1 MRLRTLV
8 VFVVGLTSV
17 VLAGCHDWLMEEP
30 EDFFSQDNFPAS
42 EADLKIALGGIDDWY
57 TGGSAQAYFHRG
69 WPMITEVPSDQT
81 VIQSQSTSDTRYA
94 QDTYTLTPE
103 NEWLWRVWRQIY
115 GAISQANFLIARIPQ
130 MTTVTQDVKDRYL
143 GAAKFH
149 RAFNHFNAVRVWG
162 SIPLMLTPVTDFSS
176 VTQLTRAS
184 IHDVY
189 AAIVA
194 DLQDAARLLPRRW
207 PDSATPD
214 DGRPTRGAAN
224 AMLADVFMNMSGAL
238 VNENHW
244 ADAAAAAKAVVD
256 SGGYSL
262 VPSFS
267 DLWLIKNKNGPEHIY
282 SIQFQGLKRNLLT
295 CQSRPSGIGAE
306 SCTNYWYS
314 TPEFMASFDSLD
326 ARKSVTFLTRVNVP
340 LGCTTGAAGCVT
352 YYYDKTASDGK
363 TAPFGDKRPR
373 FPNFMPY
380 YGKFFDANGSIQ
392 NSQNQRTDMN
402 WPIYRYAEV
411 LLMFAEA
418 ENEAR
423 GPTAAYGAI
432 NFVRERAKLPDLPA
446 GLSQDQFR
454 AAVHQ
459 ERSWELAFQSKR
471 LFDLKRWGEF
481 YSTLQNDPVA
491 KIGIKDFM
499 VFLPIP
505 QREIDLDPA
514 LGQNPGY

>member
-1 MRLRTLV
+1 MKLRTLPPRAAV
-8 VFVVGLTSV
+8 LTLV
-17 VLAGCHDWLMEEP
+17 ILAGCSDWLVEQP
-30 EDFFSQDNFPAS
+30 QDFFPLNQFPQT
-42 EADLKIALGGIDDWY
+42 EADLAIALGGIDNWY
-57 TGGSAQAYFHRG
+57 SGGSNQPYFIRG
-69 WPMITEVPSDQT
+69 WPILTEVPSDQT
-81 VIQSQSTSDTRYA
+81 ITTQTSGSRYE
-94 QDTYTLTPE
+94 QDTYTLTAS
-103 NEWLWRVWRQIY
+103 NEWLWRVWQQIY
-115 GAISQANFLIARIPQ
+115 GAIGAANFLIHRIPGMNQ
-130 MTTVTQDVKDRYL
+130 VTQDAKNRYL

-149 RAFNHFNAVRVWG
+149 RAFNYFNAVRVWG
-162 SIPLMLTPVTDFSS
+162 GVPLVMQTDTSLAAAESDAHNTARAPMPEVYDSIVK
-176 VTQLTRAS
+176 
-184 IHDVY
+184 
-189 AAIVA
+189 
-194 DLQDAARLLPRRW
+194 DLQDAAALLPLRW
-207 PDSATPD
+207 PGSATPD
-214 DGRPTRGAAN
+214 DGRPTRGAAE
-224 AMLADVFMNMSGAL
+224 AMLADVYMNMSGAL
-238 VNENHW
+238 VNQNHW
-244 ADAAAAAKAVVD
+244 ADAVAAAKAVID

-262 VPSFS
+262 VPSFA

-314 TPEFMASFDSLD
+314 TPEFMGTFASSD

-340 LGCTTGAAGCVT
+340 LGCTTGATGCTT
-352 YYYDKTASDGK
+352 YRYDSLPGF
-363 TAPFGDKRPR
+363 FGDKRPR
-373 FPNFMPY
+373 FPSPVPY

-392 NSQNQRTDMN
+392 NNQNQRTDLN

-418 ENEAR
+418 ENEAN
-423 GPTAAYGAI
+423 GPANAYQAI
-432 NFVRERAKLPDLPA
+432 NAVRARAQLLPLA
-446 GLSQDQFR
+446 GLTQDQFR
-454 AAVHQ
+454 SAVHQ
-459 ERSWELAFQSKR
+459 ERSWELAFESKR

>member
-17 VLAGCHDWLMEEP
+17 VLAGCHDWLTEVP

-42 EADLKIALGGIDDWY
+42 EADLRIALGGIDDWY
-57 TGGSAQAYFHRG
+57 TGGQSQAYFHRG
-69 WPMITEVPSDQT
+69 WPMLTEVPSDQT
-81 VIQSQSTSDTRYA
+81 VASATGTDSRA
-94 QDTYTLTPE
+94 QQDAFTLNPS

-115 GAISQANFLIARIPQ
+115 GAIGQANFLIARIPQ
-130 MTTVTQDVKDRYL
+130 MTSVSQDVKDRYL
-143 GAAKFH
+143 GATKFH

-162 SIPLMLTPVTDFSS
+162 SVPLMLTPVTDFSS
-176 VTQLTRAS
+176 VGQATRAP
-184 IHDVY
+184 IADVY

-207 PDSATPD
+207 PDSA
-214 DGRPTRGAAN
+214 
-224 AMLADVFMNMSGAL
+224 
-238 VNENHW
+238 
-244 ADAAAAAKAVVD
+244 
-256 SGGYSL
+256 
-262 VPSFS
+262 
-267 DLWLIKNKNGPEHIY
+267 
-282 SIQFQGLKRNLLT
+282 
-295 CQSRPSGIGAE
+295 
-306 SCTNYWYS
+306 
-314 TPEFMASFDSLD
+314 PEFMGTFASSD

-340 LGCTTGAAGCVT
+340 LGCTTGATGCTT
-352 YYYDKTASDGK
+352 YRYDSLPGF
-363 TAPFGDKRPR
+363 FGDKRPR
-373 FPNFMPY
+373 FPSPMPY

-392 NSQNQRTDMN
+392 NNQNQRTDLN

-418 ENEAR
+418 ENEAN
-423 GPTAAYGAI
+423 GPANAYQAI
-432 NFVRERAKLPDLPA
+432 NAVRARAQLLPLA
-446 GLSQDQFR
+446 GLTQDQFR
-454 AAVHQ
+454 SAVHQ
-459 ERSWELAFQSKR
+459 ERSWDLAFESKR
-471 LFDLKRWGEF
+471 VFDLKRWGEF

>member
-1 MRLRTLV
+1 MRLRPLV
-8 VFVVGLTSV
+8 VFVVGLTS

-262 VPSFS
+262 VPNFS

-282 SIQFQGLKRNLLT
+282 SIQFQGVKRNLFT
-295 CQSRPSGIGAE
+295 CQSRPSGVGTE
-306 SCTNYWYS
+306 SCTNYWFS
-314 TPEFMASFDSLD
+314 TAPFLNRVDPTD
-326 ARKSVTFLTRVNVP
+326 ARKPVTFLTQV
-340 LGCTTGAAGCVT
+340 TAGTVT
-352 YYYDKTASDGK
+352 YYYNKTATDGK
-363 TAPFGDKRPR
+363 SKAFGDFNSRGLG
-373 FPNFMPY
+373 FDPY
-380 YGKFFDANGSIQ
+380 YGKFFDAGGPGMINQ
-392 NSQNQRTDMN
+392 NNSRTDLN
-402 WPIYRYAEV
+402 WPIYRYADV
-411 LLMFAEA
+411 LLMYAEA
-418 ENEAR
+418 ENEAN
-423 GPTAAYGAI
+423 GPTGAAYNAI
-432 NFVRERAKLPDLPA
+432 NLVRARAKLPDLPV

-454 AAVHQ
+454 AAVRQ
-459 ERSWELAFQSKR
+459 ERSWELAFESKR
-471 LFDLKRWGEF
+471 VFDLKRWGEF
-481 YSTLQNDPVA
+481 YDTLSVDPVA
-491 KIGIKDFM
+491 KTGIQPFHVLM
-499 VFLPIP
+499 PIP
-505 QREIDLDPA
+505 QYEMDLDPA
-514 LGQNPGY
+514 LVQNPGY

>member
-1 MRLRTLV
+1 MRLGTLT
-8 VFVVGLTSV
+8 LCTA
-17 VLAGCHDWLMEEP
+17 VLVTLGGCHNWLTEVP

-57 TGGSAQAYFHRG
+57 TGGQSQPYFHRG
-69 WPMITEVPSDQT
+69 WPMLTEVPSDQT
-81 VIQSQSTSDTRYA
+81 VASATGTDSRA
-94 QDTYTLTPE
+94 QQDAFTLNPS

-115 GAISQANFLIARIPQ
+115 GAIGQANFLMARIPQ
-130 MTTVTQDVKDRYL
+130 MTAVSQDVKDRYL
-143 GAAKFH
+143 GATKFH

-162 SIPLMLTPVTDFSS
+162 SVPLMLKPVTDFSTIGQ
-176 VTQLTRAS
+176 VTRAP
-184 IHDVY
+184 IADVY

-194 DLQDAARLLPRRW
+194 DLRDAARLLPRRW

-224 AMLADVFMNMSGAL
+224 AMLADVYMNMSGAL
-238 VNENHW
+238 VNQNHW
-244 ADAAAAAKAVVD
+244 GDAATAAKWVMD

-262 VPSFS
+262 VPNFA

-282 SIQFQGLKRNLLT
+282 SIQFQGLKRNLFT

-314 TPEFMASFDSLD
+314 TPAFMASFDSLD

-340 LGCTTGAAGCVT
+340 LGCTTGASGCVT
-352 YYYDKTASDGK
+352 YYYDKIASDGK

-373 FPNFMPY
+373 FATFMPY

-392 NSQNQRTDMN
+392 NSQNRRTDLN
-402 WPIYRYAEV
+402 WPIYRYADV

-418 ENEAR
+418 ENEAKC
-423 GPTAAYGAI
+423 PTQPALDAI
-432 NFVRERAKLPDLPA
+432 NAVRTRAKLPTLSL
-446 GLSQDQFR
+446 GISQDSLR
-454 AAVHQ
+454 KAVHQ
-459 ERSWELAFQSKR
+459 ERSWELAFESKR
-471 LFDLKRWGEF
+471 LFDLKRWGFF
-481 YSTLQNDPVA
+481 YDSLRTDSVA
-491 KIGIKDFM
+491 KIGIQPHM

-505 QREIDLDPA
+505 QHEIDLDPA
-514 LGQNPGY
+514 LGQNDGWN

>member
-1 MRLRTLV
+1 MRLRTLMLLAAA
-8 VFVVGLTSV
+8 LTPV
-17 VLAGCHDWLMEEP
+17 VLGGCHDWLTEEP

-42 EADLKIALGGIDDWY
+42 EADLRIALGGIDDWY

-69 WPMITEVPSDQT
+69 WPMITELPSDQT
-81 VIQSQSTSDTRYA
+81 ITTQTSGSRYE
-94 QDTYTLTPE
+94 QDSYTLTPE

-115 GAISQANFLIARIPQ
+115 GAISQANFLIARIPE
-130 MTTVTQDVKDRYL
+130 MTGVTQDVKDRYL

-162 SIPLMLTPVTDFSS
+162 SVPLMLTPVTDFSG
-176 VTQLTRAS
+176 VTQVTRAS

-194 DLQDAARLLPRRW
+194 DLQDAARLLPVRW
-207 PDSATPD
+207 PDSQTRD

-224 AMLADVFMNMSGAL
+224 AMLADAYMNMSGAL
-238 VNENHW
+238 VGENHW
-244 ADAAAAAKAVVD
+244 ADAAAAAKAVID
-256 SGGYSL
+256 GGAYSL
-262 VPSFS
+262 VPNFA

-282 SIQFQGLKRNLLT
+282 SIQFQGLKRNLFT

-314 TPEFMASFDSLD
+314 TADFMDTFDSLD

-340 LGCTTGAAGCVT
+340 LGCTTGTTGCTT
-352 YYYDKTASDGK
+352 YRYDSLPGF
-363 TAPFGDKRPR
+363 FGDKRPR
-373 FPNFMPY
+373 FPRPMPY

-392 NSQNQRTDMN
+392 NSQNQRTDLN

-418 ENEAR
+418 ENEAN
-423 GPTAAYGAI
+423 GPTTPAYDAI
-432 NFVRERAKLPDLPA
+432 NQVRARAHLPPLA
-446 GLSQDQFR
+446 GLSQDSLR

-459 ERSWELAFQSKR
+459 ERSWELAFESKR
-471 LFDLKRWGEF
+471 LFDLKRWGFF
-481 YSTLQNDPVA
+481 YDTLKIDPVA
-491 KIGIKDFM
+491 KIGIQPYH
-499 VFLPIP
+499 VLLPIP
-505 QREIDLDPA
+505 RREIDLDAA